1 MTARIGAAP
10 RPLQT
15 DLGRTGRTGAVA
27 SLVLLA
33 LLAGWSQFAMI
44 DSAVIAPGQVTVHGQ
59 PRPVQNLDGG
69 IVQTVHVANGDIV
82 TEGQLLLRL
91 DPTLLQVNLDIY
103 RNRLA
108 EALARRTRLAAEQIG
123 LPEPDLAALEA
134 SGVLRHL
141 DGLPMARHHEGQR
154 QIMAARAEVLRGKS
168 DQLREKIKQ
177 LGNQRTGLTGLITA
191 TAEQLTSMDAELANM
206 RRLSARG
213 LIRGSDLMAA
223 ERNRADFLGQLASLR
238 SDLAGLDNQE
248 RDTELEMLQTGRAF
262 REEVVTELREVSAET
277 DELLL
282 QIVTTQKQ
290 LDRVEMRAPAA
301 GVVHE
306 MKVTGAGGV
315 VAAGA
320 TVLQIVPLDE
330 GLEFELRLDPRKID
344 QVHPGQSAR
353 ILFPAFS
360 GHDTPQL
367 FGTVTEI
374 SPTSITDPATQTPYY
389 RLMLTIPPDEMDR
402 LQDRVLVPGMPV
414 EAFLDGDA
422 RSAWSYLTRPLADQI
437 NRAFREE

>member
-1 MTARIGAAP
+1 MTAALTSPSPPPRGRCRPALATQAATAA
-10 RPLQT
+10 L
-15 DLGRTGRTGAVA
+15 A

-33 LLAGWSQFAMI
+33 LLVGWSHLAMI
-44 DSAVIAPGQVTVHGQ
+44 DSAVIAPGQVTVYGQ

-69 IVQTVHVANGDIV
+69 VVQTVHVANGDMV

-108 EALARRTRLAAEQIG
+108 EALARKTRLTAEQIG
-123 LPEPDLAALEA
+123 LAEPDLAALET

-191 TAEQLTSMDAELANM
+191 TEDQLASMDAELANM
-206 RRLSARG
+206 RRLAARG

-238 SDLAGLDNQE
+238 SELAGLDNLE
-248 RDTELEMLQTGRAF
+248 RDTELEMLQGGRAF

-290 LDRVEMRAPAA
+290 LDRVEMRAP
-301 GVVHE
+301 
-306 MKVTGAGGV
+306 
-315 VAAGA
+315 
-320 TVLQIVPLDE
+320 
-330 GLEFELRLDPRKID
+330 
-344 QVHPGQSAR
+344 
-353 ILFPAFS
+353 
-360 GHDTPQL
+360 PQ
-367 FGTVTEI
+367 
-374 SPTSITDPATQTPYY
+374 
-389 RLMLTIPPDEMDR
+389 
-402 LQDRVLVPGMPV
+402 
-414 EAFLDGDA
+414 
-422 RSAWSYLTRPLADQI
+422 AWCMSCR
-437 NRAFREE
+437 